1 MNRLTILSNLH
12 ADTGF
17 AVDPGELCRKIN
29 KTHRNSVLKWL
40 FESLDLLRV
49 EDSVFFCAVLLADR
63 YCYQSS
69 VRRKFEGADLQL
81 VILASLCSSL
91 KIVESS
97 IDLSVRAFLEHVSG
111 GHVEAKDIFQ
121 AEARVL
127 QSLNFNAFSPPLSI
141 YLDSFYDML
150 LEESPPQ
157 GPLEQEIRRTSMP
170 EWAKQQKQFALLLLY
185 LSVLDI
191 DWLHS
196 HPPSELISRCILT
209 SSDMRNNGLD
219 GSKRLEEIAL
229 RLVEVNWLD
238 PSSDILCI
246 ISETGEFYR
255 RLVSKPSEAVESI
268 LKIFGSRERAQASK
282 ASNHAARLVVSGG

>member
-1 MNRLTILSNLH
+1 MNRLTILSNLQ
-12 ADTGF
+12 ADTCET
-17 AVDPGELCRKIN
+17 VDPTELCRKIN

-49 EDSVFFCAVLLADR
+49 EDSVFFCTVLLADR
-63 YCYQSS
+63 YCFLSN

-81 VILASLCSSL
+81 VILASLCCSL

-97 IDLSVRAFLEHVSG
+97 IDLSVKAFLEHVSG

-150 LEESPPQ
+150 SDESPPL
-157 GPLEQEIRRTSMP
+157 GPLEQEIRRSSLP
-170 EWAKQQKQFALLLLY
+170 DWVKQQKQFALLLLY

-196 HPPSELISRCILT
+196 HPTSQLICRCILT
-209 SSDMRNNGLD
+209 SSDMMDNGLD
-219 GSKRLEEIAL
+219 GSKRLGEIVD

-238 PSSDILCI
+238 SSSDVSRM
-246 ISETGEFYR
+246 ISETGDFYS
-255 RLVSKPSEAVESI
+255 RLVAKPSEAVESI
-268 LKIFGSRERAQASK
+268 LKIFSLRERSHASK
-282 ASNHAARLVVSGG
+282 ASNHTTRLIVSGG